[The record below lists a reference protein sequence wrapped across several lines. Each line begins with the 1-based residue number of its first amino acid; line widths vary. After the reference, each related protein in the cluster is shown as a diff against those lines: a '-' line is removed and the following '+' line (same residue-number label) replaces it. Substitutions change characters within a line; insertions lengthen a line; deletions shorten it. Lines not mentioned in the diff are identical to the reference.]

1 MVQVVEGI
9 TEVLEMSSPDMP
21 VKALKDTFRLA
32 MRLWMMPP
40 PPPVNWLLVMT
51 SLSAP
56 ALPSPPMT

>member
-9 TEVLEMSSPDMP
+9 TEVLEMSSPDIP
-21 VKALKDTFRLA
+21 VKALKETFRLA

-51 SLSAP
+51 
-56 ALPSPPMT
+56 